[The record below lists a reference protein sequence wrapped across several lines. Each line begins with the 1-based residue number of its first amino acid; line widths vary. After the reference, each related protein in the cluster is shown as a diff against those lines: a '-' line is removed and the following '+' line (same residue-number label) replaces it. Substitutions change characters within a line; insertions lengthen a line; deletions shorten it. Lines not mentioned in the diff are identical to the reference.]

1 VVNDPPINLLA
12 AEITQSGLVLDHLGA
27 QSAGTTGRALPP
39 GRYTLGLR
47 AEDIR
52 SGGPLPARV
61 ALTEVSG
68 SETVTHLMAG
78 AQPLVM
84 LERAVTDHR
93 LGSELGLM
101 LDLGKALVFGADGAL
116 IPKGASHG

>member
-1 VVNDPPINLLA
+1 
-12 AEITQSGLVLDHLGA
+12 
-27 QSAGTTGRALPP
+27 
-39 GRYTLGLR
+39 
-47 AEDIR
+47 
-52 SGGPLPARV
+52 
-61 ALTEVSG
+61 
-68 SETVTHLMAG
+68 
-78 AQPLVM
+78 M